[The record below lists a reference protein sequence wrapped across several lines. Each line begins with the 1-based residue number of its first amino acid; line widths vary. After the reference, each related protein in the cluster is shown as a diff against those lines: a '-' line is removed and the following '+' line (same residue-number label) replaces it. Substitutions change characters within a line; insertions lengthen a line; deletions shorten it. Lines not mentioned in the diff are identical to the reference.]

1 MATSKNWILLRGL
14 ARGVGHW
21 GSFVTTLKSR
31 FPNDNF
37 ELIDIPGNG
46 LRCHEKS
53 PTSIPEYVKD
63 MRERSEFVRNK
74 ESFRLFAV
82 SLGGMITVE
91 WMRQFPHEVEKAFVV
106 CTSSASTSSFHERLL
121 AENYGKVLRMVTSK
135 RDAAEWERTILNMI
149 VNDHERRSAEMAQMI
164 QFSKDHPVKL
174 VNVARQLLAASRYRF
189 PEQAPGNIKVI
200 GSYGDRLVS
209 PTCSLK
215 IAERWG
221 TTAVMH
227 SWAGHDL
234 PLDDPQWLIE
244 QLL

>member
-1 MATSKNWILLRGL
+1 MATNKNWILLRGL

-21 GSFVTTLKSR
+21 GSFVDTLKAR

-46 LRCHEKS
+46 LRYNEAS

-63 MRERSEFVRNK
+63 IRSRSEFVRNGQ
-74 ESFRLFAV
+74 SFNIFAV

-91 WMRQFPHEVEKAFVV
+91 WMREFPHEVEKAFVV
-106 CTSSASTSSFHERLL
+106 CTSSASASSFYERLL
-121 AENYGKVLRMVTSK
+121 ASNYGKVLGMVTSK
-135 RDAAEWERTILNMI
+135 RDDAVWERTILNMI
-149 VNDHERRSAEMAQMI
+149 VNDHERREAEMPHMI
-164 QFSKDHPVKL
+164 QFSKDHPVQLK
-174 VNVARQLLAASRYRF
+174 NVARQLFAASRYRF
-189 PEQAPGNIKVI
+189 PQQAPGDIKVI

-215 IAERWG
+215 IAEQWG
-221 TTAVMH
+221 LKATMH
-227 SWAGHDL
+227 SWAGHDV

>member
-1 MATSKNWILLRGL
+1 MATPRNWILLRGL

-21 GSFVTTLKSR
+21 GSFVETLKNR

-46 LRCHEKS
+46 LRCHETS

-63 MRERSEFVRNK
+63 MRSRSEFVRTGQ
-74 ESFRLFAV
+74 SFNLFAV

-91 WMRQFPHEVEKAFVV
+91 WMREFPHEVSKAFVV
-106 CTSSASTSSFHERLL
+106 CTSSASSSSFYERLL
-121 AENYGKVLRMVTSK
+121 AQNYGKVLRMVTSK
-135 RDAAEWERTILNMI
+135 RDDAEWERTILNMI
-149 VNDHERRSAEMAQMI
+149 VNNHERREAEMPQMI
-164 QFSKDHPVKL
+164 QFSKDHPVQL
-174 VNVARQLLAASRYRF
+174 ANVVRQLLAASRYRF
-189 PEQAPGNIKVI
+189 PEQAPGDIKVI

-215 IAERWG
+215 IAEKWG
-221 TTAVMH
+221 AKAVMH

-234 PLDDPQWLIE
+234 PIDDPQWLIE